1 MLRLGPLRRP
11 SIAALAR
18 AELGGA
24 EPSAAFTDAC
34 HHATAGNPLAVIELL
49 RDLRREEA
57 EPTAAQAE
65 RLGRRAPEAI
75 ERHVRGRLERLGEQ
89 AAALA
94 QSLAVLGDGA
104 QLRYAAALAGVPLDR
119 ALGLADQLTREGIF
133 ARADELRFEHPLV
146 QAAVHDSMTAPR
158 RAQLHSGAAALLID
172 EDSEPE
178 SVAAHL
184 LRAVPAGE
192 LRSVHS
198 LREAANVAL
207 QRGAPDTAAVYLRR
221 ALAEPPPPN
230 LRSVALG
237 ELAAAAWASGQ
248 PTAMAHLE
256 RARALAAGGRER
268 AALGRMLAEMYFYT
282 GQYDRTVAVIETALA
297 DLNREDTSLEVELR
311 VTHATFV
318 ATVDSA
324 WPTDLDPEQLIALA
338 GPQNET
344 GRELQLTVA
353 FVGVWTGAH
362 SALDTAARVNAVLDE
377 SMVMAA
383 TAGSLMRTAHG
394 VAALIYADQAT
405 RAIELSDGM
414 SAHAAANGIAMKLGN
429 AYFLK
434 GMAELRCGSL
444 ADAEA
449 DLTASLDFAIDGGA
463 PFAEAIVRS
472 LLAEVLLERGR
483 LSEAVTMLGRLPA
496 NLDTPAVRYFG
507 RMALSRLHRAS
518 GAREGAIAELTA
530 LGQEATS
537 NGAHNPRVLPW
548 RSELAHLLA
557 GRDPARACQLAD
569 SELLDAERL
578 GLPSAI
584 GVALRARGACEVGR
598 AREET
603 LRESVAELEKG
614 PARLELTR
622 ALIDLGAHLRR
633 SGRRRDARE
642 PLRKALDLASRCSAE
657 PLVVLARDELRA
669 ADGRPRSPWLTGAA
683 ALTPSE
689 LRVARLA
696 AGDLGNKQ
704 IAEALF
710 ITVKTVEM
718 HLTHVYRKLGASSRA
733 ELAHLL
739 GSELESD

>member
-1 MLRLGPLRRP
+1 M
-11 SIAALAR
+11 
-18 AELGGA
+18 
-24 EPSAAFTDAC
+24 
-34 HHATAGNPLAVIELL
+34 IELL

-104 QLRYAAALAGVPLDR
+104 QLRHAAALAGVPLDR

-146 QAAVHDSMTAPR
+146 QAAVHNSMTAPR

-172 EDSEPE
+172 EDSGPE

-198 LREAANVAL
+198 LRAAANLAL

-353 FVGVWTGAH
+353 FVGVWTG
-362 SALDTAARVNAVLDE
+362 
-377 SMVMAA
+377 
-383 TAGSLMRTAHG
+383 RTA
-394 VAALIYADQAT
+394 
-405 RAIELSDGM
+405 
-414 SAHAAANGIAMKLGN
+414 
-429 AYFLK
+429 
-434 GMAELRCGSL
+434 
-444 ADAEA
+444 
-449 DLTASLDFAIDGGA
+449 
-463 PFAEAIVRS
+463 P
-472 LLAEVLLERGR
+472 
-483 LSEAVTMLGRLPA
+483 
-496 NLDTPAVRYFG
+496 
-507 RMALSRLHRAS
+507 
-518 GAREGAIAELTA
+518 
-530 LGQEATS
+530 
-537 NGAHNPRVLPW
+537 
-548 RSELAHLLA
+548 
-557 GRDPARACQLAD
+557 
-569 SELLDAERL
+569 
-578 GLPSAI
+578 
-584 GVALRARGACEVGR
+584 
-598 AREET
+598 
-603 LRESVAELEKG
+603 
-614 PARLELTR
+614 LTR
-622 ALIDLGAHLRR
+622 PPA
-633 SGRRRDARE
+633 
-642 PLRKALDLASRCSAE
+642 
-657 PLVVLARDELRA
+657 
-669 ADGRPRSPWLTGAA
+669 
-683 ALTPSE
+683 
-689 LRVARLA
+689 
-696 AGDLGNKQ
+696 
-704 IAEALF
+704 
-710 ITVKTVEM
+710 
-718 HLTHVYRKLGASSRA
+718 
-733 ELAHLL
+733 
-739 GSELESD
+739 